1 MDQAKLDEYLQK
13 AQEFIDSGDIE
24 EWEGYK
30 LDIVDQLK
38 LARDAVLAGDD
49 GWDSLVRKGLRN
61 NLTRWPQQQ
70 AISDWIQHH
79 PDDALQALRALWTD
93 DDTSSEERIRL
104 FVEQVPEH
112 EYFQGVGTR
121 LVPVSVLLLAFG
133 TAVAPFRARPFNRA
147 YRQTEYA
154 NPPHGADEGKTYEHA
169 MGFLDLL
176 LERKEALGF
185 ERPRDRL
192 DAQSIVW
199 WRWAIR
205 NRPKTDPQPPV
216 IVDPDDED
224 TLLDALAAELWLEP
238 RSYLSETVWP
248 LLDDKKQV
256 IFQGP
261 PGTGKTFVARALAK
275 CLSEDPKRVRI
286 VQFHPSYAYED
297 FVQGFRPT
305 PEGDG
310 VAFRLKDGPL
320 LDMAEQAREE
330 PDERHFLV
338 IDEINRGNLGKI
350 LGELYFLLEYRKERM
365 RLQYSD
371 KEFSMPE
378 NLYIIGTMN
387 TADRSIALVDL
398 ALRRRFHFVE
408 FHPDK
413 EPIKGLLGRWIE
425 EEAPDMKWIADLVD
439 AANEKLG
446 EQRREAAIGPTYF
459 MRPGLDETRARRIW
473 EHNVLPYVEEQL
485 YGDPGTLNEI
495 KALWPGANADSEA
508 SDDGD
513 GEGGSD
519 ESSTGDNEGN

>member
-1 MDQAKLDEYLQK
+1 MDQAKLDDYLRK
-13 AQEFIDSGDIE
+13 AQEFIDSGEID
-24 EWEGYK
+24 EWEDFK
-30 LDIVDQLK
+30 LDVIEQLK
-38 LARDAVLAGDD
+38 QAREAVLAGAV

-61 NLTRWPQQQ
+61 KLIRWPQQQ
-70 AISDWIQHH
+70 AITDWIQHR
-79 PDDALQALRALWTD
+79 PDDALQAFQDLWAN
-93 DDTSSEERIRL
+93 DDTPPEERIRL
-104 FVEQVPEH
+104 FVEQVPDH

-121 LVPVSVLLLAFG
+121 LVPVSVLLLTFG
-133 TAVAPFRARPFNRA
+133 TEVAPFRARPFNRA
-147 YRQTEYA
+147 YKQTDYG
-154 NPPHGADEGKTYEHA
+154 NPPSGADEGKTYEHA
-169 MGFLDLL
+169 MGFLDRL
-176 LERKEALGF
+176 LERREALGF

-205 NRPKTDPQPPV
+205 NRPKNGPPPPV
-216 IVDPDDED
+216 IDDPDDED
-224 TLLDALAAELWLEP
+224 PLLDALATELLLEP
-238 RSYLSETVWP
+238 RSYLSGTVWP
-248 LLDDKKQV
+248 LLEDKKQI

-261 PGTGKTFVARALAK
+261 PGTGKTFVAREMAK
-275 CLSEDPKRVRI
+275 RLSEDPKRVRI

-320 LDMAEQAREE
+320 LEMAKQAREE
-330 PDERHFLV
+330 PDELHFLV

-365 RLQYSD
+365 HLQYSD
-371 KEFSMPE
+371 TEFLMPE

-408 FHPDK
+408 FHPDR
-413 EPIKGLLGRWIE
+413 EPIKGLLGRWLDK
-425 EEAPDMKWIADLVD
+425 EAPDMKWIADLVD
-439 AANEKLG
+439 AANERLG

-485 YGDPGTLNEI
+485 YGESATLTEI
-495 KALWPGANADSEA
+495 KALWRDGVAEQGDTGGATPDS
-508 SDDGD
+508 SDA
-513 GEGGSD
+513 
-519 ESSTGDNEGN
+519 